1 MKECPPVI
9 VVGNKCDLNG
19 AQRVVTTEEGKALAV
34 ELGQTEGQISFAET
48 SAKTNYNVYEVFAD
62 VIRRRKVQRDNE
74 QEKEEKVE
82 RIGWRGAIAE
92 DYLQDPAV
100 CRAWKLKANKNISA
114 EYLLKYRRI
123 LSLISYMIS
132 YIIK

>member
-48 SAKTNYNVYEVFAD
+48 SAKTNINVYEVFAD
-62 VIRRRKVQRDNE
+62 VIRRRKVQREAIVKKQVVDNGGGCCI
-74 QEKEEKVE
+74 V
-82 RIGWRGAIAE
+82 
-92 DYLQDPAV
+92 L
-100 CRAWKLKANKNISA
+100 
-114 EYLLKYRRI
+114 
-123 LSLISYMIS
+123 
-132 YIIK
+132 

>member
-19 AQRVVTTEEGKALAV
+19 AQRVVTEEEGKALAV

-62 VIRRRKVQRDNE
+62 VIRRRKVQRDNDLTLT
-74 QEKEEKVE
+74 Q
-82 RIGWRGAIAE
+82 RGLKIVSDEAIRVG
-92 DYLQDPAV
+92 LRPQS
-100 CRAWKLKANKNISA
+100 K
-114 EYLLKYRRI
+114 
-123 LSLISYMIS
+123 
-132 YIIK
+132 

>member
-48 SAKTNYNVYEVFAD
+48 SAKTNINVYEVFAD
-62 VIRRRKVQRDNE
+62 VIRQRKVQRDKASLQREANE
-74 QEKEEKVE
+74 QEKKKK
-82 RIGWRGAIAE
+82 G
-92 DYLQDPAV
+92 
-100 CRAWKLKANKNISA
+100 ISGVG
-114 EYLLKYRRI
+114 I
-123 LSLISYMIS
+123 L
-132 YIIK
+132 